1 MQGALVLGGLGQLVG
16 SCIAE
21 AGIACK
27 LVSRGCPDYF
37 VPIANPEFLYARNG
51 MDADGIRASIGAD
64 SAVSQSMSSDRLA
77 R

>member
-1 MQGALVLGGLGQLVG
+1 MQSFINLIADDIKLRLLGGLGQLVG

-51 MDADGIRASIGAD
+51 MDADGLYEAMKA
-64 SAVSQSMSSDRLA
+64 MF
-77 R
+77 